1 MSVSLYI
8 IFAAVSFL
16 ASVAGAVCGIG
27 GGVLIKP
34 ILDMFGA
41 SVSCPAAPYFP
52 CPAIPW

>member
-34 ILDMFGA
+34 ILDMFGVLSVA
-41 SVSCPAAPYFP
+41 SISFLSG
-52 CPAIPW
+52 